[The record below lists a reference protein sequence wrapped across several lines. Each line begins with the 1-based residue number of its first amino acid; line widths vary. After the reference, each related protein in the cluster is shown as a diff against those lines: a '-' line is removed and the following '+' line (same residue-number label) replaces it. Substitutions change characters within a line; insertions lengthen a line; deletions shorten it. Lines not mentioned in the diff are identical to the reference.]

1 MYTFTHKMYNQSH
14 QTLFFVSKNGPA
26 GPGPSFVEKGKKK

>member
-1 MYTFTHKMYNQSH
+1 MYN

-26 GPGPSFVEKGKKK
+26 GPGPGPSFVKKGKKK

>member
-1 MYTFTHKMYNQSH
+1 MYMYTFTHKMYN